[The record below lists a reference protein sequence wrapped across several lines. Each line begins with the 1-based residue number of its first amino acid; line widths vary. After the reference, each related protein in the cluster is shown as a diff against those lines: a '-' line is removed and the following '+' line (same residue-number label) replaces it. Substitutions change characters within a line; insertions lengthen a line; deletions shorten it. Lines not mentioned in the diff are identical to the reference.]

1 MTIWVTW
8 SSPFESSFS
17 RQFFVKAK
25 RLPLSRPPRH
35 TSSLWLQ
42 VSEQPISMEEKLLI
56 RLNKVFHITVMW
68 ELIPLLVCNALRQSR
83 KQPSLRCRRQG
94 ICPLHIQIGKEMRK
108 TILLRLFH
116 FESFDLFLSVF
127 QGDLCR
133 DSFLV
138 QEEHQT
144 LHERIELHKGTG
156 NFRRTKEANLYF
168 SKVPRQNSTFLV
180 LRLPQFFSPKHHR
193 DHHERCSSAIA
204 RRPASLEALSREA

>member
-83 KQPSLRCRRQG
+83 KQPSIRCWRQG
-94 ICPLHIQIGKEMRK
+94 ICPLHIQNWKGNAQNHLTSFVPFRK
-108 TILLRLFH
+108 FW
-116 FESFDLFLSVF
+116 S
-127 QGDLCR
+127 
-133 DSFLV
+133 
-138 QEEHQT
+138 
-144 LHERIELHKGTG
+144 
-156 NFRRTKEANLYF
+156 
-168 SKVPRQNSTFLV
+168 
-180 LRLPQFFSPKHHR
+180 LPQCFPRWSLSWQFSGPGR
-193 DHHERCSSAIA
+193 TSNPPWANRTT
-204 RRPASLEALSREA
+204 

>member
-1 MTIWVTW
+1 
-8 SSPFESSFS
+8 
-17 RQFFVKAK
+17 
-25 RLPLSRPPRH
+25 
-35 TSSLWLQ
+35 
-42 VSEQPISMEEKLLI
+42 MEEKLLI

-127 QGDLCR
+127 QSDLCR

-168 SKVPRQNSTFLV
+168 SKVPRHNSTFLV

-193 DHHERCSSAIA
+193 DHHGRCSLAIA
-204 RRPASLEALSREA
+204 RRPALLEALSREA

>member
-1 MTIWVTW
+1 MITNNDNLSHLIAAFRV
-8 SSPFESSFS
+8 FIF
-17 RQFFVKAK
+17 RQFFVKAQ

-42 VSEQPISMEEKLLI
+42 VSEQPISMGEKLLI

-68 ELIPLLVCNALRQSR
+68 ELIPLLVCNALHQFR
-83 KQPSLRCRRQG
+83 KQPSIQSRRLG

-108 TILLRLFH
+108 TILRRLFH

-138 QEEHQT
+138 QVEHQT

-180 LRLPQFFSPKHHR
+180 LRLPQSFSPRLHQVRREQYTSPIAHR
-193 DHHERCSSAIA
+193 QV
-204 RRPASLEALSREA
+204 